1 MEGWRAIRSFVF
13 HRLSIRI
20 ESKNKQRFL
29 EINLLIFVTL
39 ILASFLEY
47 FEEYALSYFSIML
60 HEGGHIV
67 SAILMGKRVYGIK
80 ILPLGINA
88 YIDEGVLSSREK
100 ILMLLSGPFVNILLF
115 LGLFLSAQMF
125 RLDVEDIKFLLLMN
139 VSLAVFNMIP
149 VIPLD
154 GGRILRE
161 LIAGKTGVFFAENL
175 IRKKTFVIS
184 LLIIF
189 AGIVQII
196 LNPKNISLLIAG
208 IYIFLLIIS
217 DKSEA
222 ALMNVKNIIFRRRR
236 FLNKGIYPARG
247 LVAVRSTRLI
257 EAMKKM
263 DYDRFHFV
271 YILDDNMRLLKILT
285 EQEVIDGM
293 LKYNPDI
300 TFGDLLALESF
311 K

>member
-1 MEGWRAIRSFVF
+1 MF